1 VTGEPGVL
9 RLTGRALRAE
19 FTKLR
24 SVRSSG
30 LALLTLVAL
39 TMLLSLVAASL
50 STTTANDAKI
60 SVDQFH
66 FVHQPLTGDGTV
78 TAQVSAQRGTNPWA
92 KAGLMLKDGTT
103 SGSSYA
109 AIMVTPGHGVLL
121 QADATTE
128 VTAPSA
134 TGPRWL
140 RLTRTGQSVTG
151 YESADG
157 TTWNTVGTVTVTGR
171 AGTGQAGLFV
181 ASPPKLRMI
190 GEIPNY
196 EPVLGEATFT
206 NVSLTPAAGGN
217 PAGTWTD
224 TEVAAPQDGP
234 APALGEGAPTAPVL
248 EGGSVRAA
256 DGTVTV
262 TGSGD
267 IGRAGMGGINLTD
280 VDRVKAGL
288 TGIQFGLIGAIA
300 IGALFMTAE
309 FKTRSIRTTFL
320 ARPGRA
326 TVLTAKSIVL
336 GTVVFVTGLAVT
348 VPAYLITRPL
358 QDDNGYRAPI
368 YPESSITD
376 PAVVRAIVG
385 ASLFLALIA
394 LFSLAVGT
402 IVRRTAGAVIVLL
415 AVLVIVPTIAGGTSD
430 TAYAFIGR
438 ATPLAGISI
447 LQTVELTPVSNA
459 VVTGAWSG
467 FAVLAG
473 YTAAALALAFW
484 LLRRRDA

>member
-1 VTGEPGVL
+1 VL
-9 RLTGRALRAE
+9 RLTGRAVRAE

-30 LALLTLVAL
+30 LALLALVAL
-39 TMLLSLVAASL
+39 TLLLSLVAASL

-60 SVDQFH
+60 SVDRFH
-66 FVHQPLTGDGTV
+66 FVHRPLTGDGTV
-78 TAQVSAQRGTNPWA
+78 TARVSAQRGTSPWA
-92 KAGLMLKDGTT
+92 KAGLMLKDGTA

-128 VTAPSA
+128 LTAPSA
-134 TGPRWL
+134 TSPRWL

-157 TTWNTVGTVTVTGR
+157 TTWNTVGTVTVSGQP
-171 AGTGQAGLFV
+171 GTGEAGLFV
-181 ASPPKLRMI
+181 ASPPRLRML
-190 GEIPNY
+190 GEIPHY
-196 EPVLGEATFT
+196 EPVLGSATFT
-206 NVSLTPAAGGN
+206 DVSVTPAAG
-217 PAGTWTD
+217 TWRD
-224 TEVAAPQDGP
+224 TEVAPPQDGP
-234 APALGEGAPTAPVL
+234 APALGEGAPVTPVL
-248 EGGSVRAA
+248 EGSSVRAA
-256 DGTVTV
+256 GGAVTV

-300 IGALFMTAE
+300 IGVLFMTAE
-309 FKTRSIRTTFL
+309 FKTGGIGTTFL
-320 ARPGRA
+320 ASPGRV
-326 TVLTAKSIVL
+326 TVLAAKSIVL

-348 VPAYLITRPL
+348 VAAYLITRPL
-358 QDDNGYRAPI
+358 QHGNGYRAPI

-385 ASLFLALIA
+385 ASLLLALIA

-415 AVLVIVPTIAGGTSD
+415 TVLVIVPAIAAGTSD

-438 ATPLAGISI
+438 ATPLAGLSI

-473 YTAAALALAFW
+473 YTAAAMAAAFW
-484 LLRRRDA
+484 LLKRRDA